1 VKLKKII
8 LTLNIYLMKKISLYF
23 LTVSTLLF
31 SGITSKA
38 QTLSSNLFS
47 QNGWI
52 ADTVGGGSPY
62 SDASCPGYS
71 LGIECIVSTTKNM
84 NKNNRWLDVKNS
96 QARLVRYGGTTVD
109 QNYPERWQYL
119 KFVDSVRA
127 KGMEPILQIPVN
139 WEDASGDY
147 DTTRAKNT
155 IIYIN
160 QTMARNVIYWSIGNE
175 PDLNAPK
182 GYGYN
187 TAASAIKIANYIK
200 DFSKAMRRA
209 VPSVP
214 IKIMGPELASW
225 NTNTTNPMKIIVDSL
240 VAYPGVSRCDI
251 TGKDPVTNKW
261 WIDHFSFHSY
271 SWHSGNQTAY
281 RDSVIAKLRGYRG
294 LAANLAYLK
303 TKLHIAD
310 STHLRTVSPIKMA
323 ITEANIAAQTDTADT
338 WEGIKCNSFMAGQFW
353 LEIASIAAE
362 YGVDFINYWSASE
375 TSMGYIRNSTGA
387 KKSTY
392 YHFKKAA
399 ENFSGTYY
407 TGKDSSNT
415 SPSTGIKNIKAF
427 GTIDANHIAVIILN
441 QDTVNTASQIYKIR
455 LDNSYATGTG
465 TRIKMN
471 MGIAKEYLDTI
482 DASSTTML
490 EFDLNGNISQKYT
503 YKQSS
508 GSSSPGFQQNTCSLD
523 KTYADQTALGNYVPS
538 VYSNLTIGNGSNSIT
553 IGTTNNHIYRAVNS
567 ITINGDFEV
576 PLGQS
581 LELLPTPCN

>member
-1 VKLKKII
+1 
-8 LTLNIYLMKKISLYF
+8 MKKISLYCLTISALVF
-23 LTVSTLLF
+23 LD
-31 SGITSKA
+31 ITINA
-38 QTLSSNLFS
+38 QTLSPNLFS

-62 SDASCPGYS
+62 SDANCPGFS
-71 LGIECIVSTTKNM
+71 LGIPCIVSTTKNI

-96 QARLVRYGGTTVD
+96 QARLVRYGGTTAD
-109 QNYPERWQYL
+109 QNYPELWQYL
-119 KFVDSVRA
+119 KFIDSVRA
-127 KGMEPILQIPVN
+127 RGMEPILQIPIN
-139 WEDASGDY
+139 LGNDGSQDY

-175 PDLNAPK
+175 PDLATPH

-200 DFSKAMRRA
+200 DFSNAMRRA

-214 IKIMGPELASW
+214 IKIIGPELASW
-225 NTNTTNPMKIIVDSL
+225 NTDAGNPMKIIVDSL
-240 VAYPGVSRCDI
+240 IAYPATSRCDI

-271 SWHSGNQTAY
+271 SWNPSNQTVY
-281 RDSVIAKLRGYRG
+281 RDSVIAKLRGYKG
-294 LAANLAYLK
+294 LAVKLAYLK
-303 TKLHIAD
+303 TKVDAAN
-310 STHLRTVSPIKMA
+310 SYHLRSGSPLKMA
-323 ITEANIAAQTDTADT
+323 ITEANIDTQTDTTDT
-338 WEGIKCNSFMAGQFW
+338 WQGIKCNSFMAGQYW
-353 LEIASIAAE
+353 LEMASVAAE

-375 TSMGYIRNSTGA
+375 NAMGYIRNSTGA

-415 SPSTGIKNIKAF
+415 YPAGITNIKAF
-427 GTIDANHIAVIILN
+427 GTKDANHIAVIILN
-441 QDTVNTASQIYKIR
+441 QDTVNTAYQIYKIR

-490 EFDLNGNISQKYT
+490 EFDLSGNISQKYT

-508 GSSSPGFQQNTCSLD
+508 GSSSPGFQQNTCGLN

-538 VYSNLTIGNGSNSIT
+538 VYSNLIIGGTSAIT
-553 IGTTNNHIYRAVNS
+553 IDSTNNHIYRAVNS
-567 ITINGDFEV
+567 ITINGDFTV
-576 PLGQS
+576 PLGES